1 MKKGLPFLVTG
12 IIIITVAIFGFTNA
26 ERVIRAGS
34 FLVESTTKTVGLATP
49 KDNQPSV
56 IEQWAGGM
64 AGCVQNLEVEVDYAG
79 LYIKMGTAV
88 AERLTKNMVEEKLE
102 DFGIKVDKSD
112 DGSWNIN
119 IGGTSIELSDSN
131 WPDNEFT
138 KQVPKPEFE
147 PTVASTSENSFSVAF
162 LGVGVAELRQYV
174 EVSYA
179 MDMCG
184 MTITKE

>member
-12 IIIITVAIFGFTNA
+12 IIIIAVAIFGFTN
-26 ERVIRAGS
+26 
-34 FLVESTTKTVGLATP
+34 
-49 KDNQPSV
+49 
-56 IEQWAGGM
+56 
-64 AGCVQNLEVEVDYAG
+64 
-79 LYIKMGTAV
+79 

-102 DFGIKVDKSD
+102 DFGITVDKSD

-131 WPDNEFT
+131 WPDNEFM

-162 LGVGVAELRQYV
+162 LGVGVEEL
-174 EVSYA
+174 
-179 MDMCG
+179 
-184 MTITKE
+184 TIMQVTAWKCPMPWTCAA